1 MSPER
6 EEATVTTQRT
16 EYRVVDG
23 QDFKSMINAALL
35 WLRQHQATVN
45 ALNVFPVPDGDTG
58 TNMVLTMTSAWK
70 EIADMQDEHLGR
82 VAGRVAHGALMGAR
96 GNSGVILSQIW
107 RGMARSLA
115 DKPQMSAQD
124 FALAMQEASQ
134 TAYKGVVKP
143 VEGTI
148 LTVVREAATEAQSA
162 AEKEADLKRVLELT
176 LQRARAALAR
186 TPSLLP
192 ILRQAGVVDSGGQG
206 LVFIIEGMWRYLAG
220 LPVEDG
226 SEKAAPAV
234 QARTEEL
241 EHEEHGYGYDVQF
254 IIVGRNL
261 DVERI
266 RATIDSMGDSTLVVG
281 DSNTVKVH
289 VHVPDPGV
297 PISYAVTLGSLRD
310 VVVEDM
316 QAQFEEFSTQ
326 EHFPAGMGPA
336 IAVPSSFDEEVPA
349 IGVVAVVAGEGLAK
363 TYRSLGV
370 GAIVEGGQTMNPST
384 ADLIRAAESLP
395 SEKVLILCN
404 NKNIV
409 LAAQQAEALCETREI
424 GVVPTRSVQQ
434 GIAALLALDQEA
446 DLQQNIERMMAAAR
460 SIISAEVTTATR
472 DVELNGVSVRSGQAI
487 GLLNGELVV
496 AAETYADVVK
506 RLLEQVD
513 LSDRELVTLYYG
525 EGATKDEAEA
535 LLHDLEE
542 QYPDLEFELID
553 GGQPHYP
560 YFISIE

>member
-1 MSPER
+1 
-6 EEATVTTQRT
+6 VTAQQEHRL
-16 EYRVVDG
+16 VLDG
-23 QDFKSMINAALL
+23 QDFKHLVNASLA

-70 EIADMQDEHLGR
+70 EIADLQEEHVGR
-82 VAGRVAHGALMGAR
+82 LVGRVAHGALMGAR

-115 DKPQMSAQD
+115 DKPQMRAED
-124 FALAMQEASQ
+124 FAAAMQEAAQ

-148 LTVVREAATEAQSA
+148 LTVVREAAQEAQNA
-162 AEKEADLKRVLELT
+162 VEQEKDLTRVMELT
-176 LQRARAALAR
+176 LQRARSALAR

-206 LVFIIEGMWRYLAG
+206 LVYILEGMWRWMAG
-220 LPVEDG
+220 LPIEDG
-226 SEKAAPAV
+226 AEKEAPEV
-234 QARTEEL
+234 QAHTEEL

-281 DSNTVKVH
+281 DSSTVKVH

-297 PISYAVTLGSLRD
+297 PISYAVRLGSLRD

-316 QAQFEEFSTQ
+316 QAQYEEFSTQ
-326 EHFPAGMGPA
+326 ERFPAGIGPSMA
-336 IAVPSSFDEEVPA
+336 IPSSLEAEVPD
-349 IGVVAVVAGEGLAK
+349 IGVVAVVAGDGLAK

-370 GAIVEGGQTMNPST
+370 NAIVEGGQTMNPST

-424 GVVPTRSVQQ
+424 GVVPTHSVQQ
-434 GIAALLALDQEA
+434 GIAALLVLDQEA
-446 DLQQNIERMMAAAR
+446 DLRENIARMMEAAQ

-472 DVELNGVSVRSGQAI
+472 DVELNGVSVQTGQAI

-496 AAETYADVVK
+496 AGENYSEVVK
-506 RLLEQVD
+506 KLLERGNLD
-513 LSDRELVTLYYG
+513 EHELVTLYYG
-525 EGATKDEAEA
+525 EGVEVAEA
-535 LLHDLEE
+535 QALLKELQDL
-542 QYPDLEFELID
+542 YPELEFELIY

>member
-1 MSPER
+1 MTAQR
-6 EEATVTTQRT
+6 EA
-16 EYRVVDG
+16 YILLDG
-23 QDFKSMINAALL
+23 RDFKQMVNAALV

-58 TNMVLTMTSAWK
+58 TNMVLTMVSAWK
-70 EIADMQDEHLGR
+70 EIADLQDDHVGR

-115 DKPQMSAQD
+115 EKSQMRAED
-124 FALAMQEASQ
+124 FAAAMQEASQ

-148 LTVVREAATEAQSA
+148 LTVVREAAMEAQQA
-162 AEKEADLKRVLELT
+162 VEQEKDLTRVMELT
-176 LQRARAALAR
+176 LQRARSALAR

-206 LVFIIEGMWRYLAG
+206 LVYILEGMWRWMAG

-226 SEKAAPAV
+226 AEKEAPKI
-234 QARTEEL
+234 QAHTEEL

-281 DSNTVKVH
+281 DSNAVKVH

-316 QAQFEEFSTQ
+316 QAQYEEFSAQ
-326 EHFPAGMGPA
+326 GNFPAGMGPA
-336 IAVPSSFDEEVPA
+336 MAMPTSFDAEIPS
-349 IGVVAVVAGEGLAK
+349 IGVVAVVAGEGLVK

-395 SEKVLILCN
+395 SDKVLILCN

-409 LAAQQAEALCETREI
+409 LAAQQAEALCETKEI
-424 GVVPTRSVQQ
+424 AVVPTRSVQQ
-434 GIAALLALDQEA
+434 GIAALLAMDQEA
-446 DLQQNIERMMAAAR
+446 DLQENVERMMEAAR

-472 DVELNGVSVRSGQAI
+472 DVELNGVQVRSGQAI
-487 GLLNGELVV
+487 GLLNGELLE
-496 AAETYADVVK
+496 ADETYDAVVK
-506 RLLEQVD
+506 KLLTHVD
-513 LSDRELVTLYYG
+513 LDERELITLYYG
-525 EGATKDEAEA
+525 EGTTAEEAQA
-535 LLHDLEE
+535 LLDEL
-542 QYPDLEFELID
+542 QALYPDLEFELVY

>member
-1 MSPER
+1 MTAQGTER
-6 EEATVTTQRT
+6 LVL
-16 EYRVVDG
+16 DG
-23 QDFKSMINAALL
+23 HDFKQMVNAALS

-70 EIADMQDEHLGR
+70 EIADLQDDHVGR
-82 VAGRVAHGALMGAR
+82 VSGRVAHGALMGAR

-107 RGMARSLA
+107 RGMARALA
-115 DKPQMSAQD
+115 EKPQMGAQD
-124 FALAMQEASQ
+124 FAAAMQEASQ

-148 LTVVREAATEAQSA
+148 LTVVREAAAEAQSA
-162 AEKEADLKRVLELT
+162 AERERDLTRVLELT
-176 LQRARAALAR
+176 LQRARSALAR

-206 LVFIIEGMWRYLAG
+206 LVFILEGMWRWLAN

-226 SEKAAPAV
+226 AEKAGPSV

-266 RATIDSMGDSTLVVG
+266 RATIDAMGDSTLVVG

-289 VHVPDPGV
+289 VHVPDPGI
-297 PISYAVTLGSLRD
+297 PISYAVKLGSLRD

-316 QAQFEEFSTQ
+316 QAQYEEFSTH
-326 EHFPAGMGPA
+326 EHFPTGMGPA
-336 IAVPSSFDEEVPA
+336 MAVPSSLDAEVPA
-349 IGVVAVVAGEGLAK
+349 IGVVAVVAGDGLIK

-384 ADLIRAAESLP
+384 ADLIKAAESLP
-395 SEKVLILCN
+395 SDKVLILCN

-409 LAAQQAEALCETREI
+409 LAAQQAEALCETKEI

-434 GIAALLALDQEA
+434 GIAALLVLDQEA
-446 DLQQNIERMMAAAR
+446 DLQRNIERMMAAAR
-460 SIISAEVTTATR
+460 SIINAEVTTATR
-472 DVELNGVSVRSGQAI
+472 DVELNGVTVRAGQSI
-487 GLLNGELVV
+487 GLLDGELVV
-496 AAETYADVVK
+496 SGDAHDEVVM
-506 RLLEQVD
+506 RLLERVD
-513 LSDRELVTLYYG
+513 LSERELITLYYG
-525 EGATKDEAEA
+525 EGATKDDAEA
-535 LLHDLEE
+535 LLEKLQE
-542 QYPDLEFELID
+542 QYPDMEVELIY
-553 GGQPHYP
+553 GGQPHYS
-560 YFISIE
+560 YFISVE

>member
-1 MSPER
+1 MTAQQEHR
-6 EEATVTTQRT
+6 LVL
-16 EYRVVDG
+16 DG
-23 QDFKSMINAALL
+23 HDFKHLVNASLA

-70 EIADMQDEHLGR
+70 EIADLQEEHVGR
-82 VAGRVAHGALMGAR
+82 LVGRVAHGALMGAR

-115 DKPQMSAQD
+115 DKPQMRAED
-124 FALAMQEASQ
+124 FAAAMQEAAQ

-148 LTVVREAATEAQSA
+148 LTVVREAAQEAQSA
-162 AEKEADLKRVLELT
+162 IEQEKDLTRVMELT

-206 LVFIIEGMWRYLAG
+206 LVYILEGMWRWMAG

-226 SEKAAPAV
+226 TEKETPQV

-254 IIVGRNL
+254 IIVGQGL

-266 RATIDSMGDSTLVVG
+266 RAMIDSMGDSTLVVG
-281 DSNTVKVH
+281 DSNAVKVH

-297 PISYAVTLGSLRD
+297 PISYAVKLGSLRD

-316 QAQFEEFSTQ
+316 QAQYEEFATQ
-326 EHFPAGMGPA
+326 ERFPAGIGPSMTMGA
-336 IAVPSSFDEEVPA
+336 MEIEVPK
-349 IGVVAVVAGEGLAK
+349 IGVVAVVAGDGLAK

-370 GAIVEGGQTMNPST
+370 NAIVEGGQTMNPST
-384 ADLIRAAESLP
+384 ADLLRTAESLP

-409 LAAQQAEALCETREI
+409 LAAQQAEALCETKEI

-434 GIAALLALDQEA
+434 GIAALLVLDQEA
-446 DLQQNIERMMAAAR
+446 DLQENIARMMEAAQ

-472 DVELNGVSVRSGQAI
+472 DVELNGVSVHSGQAI

-496 AAETYADVVK
+496 AGESYSEVVK
-506 RLLEQVD
+506 SLLERCNLD
-513 LSDRELVTLYYG
+513 EHELVTLYYG
-525 EGATKDEAEA
+525 EGVEAAEA
-535 LLHDLEE
+535 QALLKALQDL
-542 QYPDLEFELID
+542 YPDLEFELIY